1 MPLGVAPSACKH
13 GVTYHDVIAVL
24 HHPEWEMS
32 MPALA
37 EIGLGEKGRPNV
49 DVYGG
54 YSIND
59 MPLVVFVDRFEEMA
73 LRSEPGLPKFS
84 GVSAG
89 LWCGWRQNTSHN
101 HP

>member
-1 MPLGVAPSACKH
+1 MPLGVAPSACKR
-13 GVTYHDVIAVL
+13 GVTYYDVIAVL

-32 MPALA
+32 MPDLA

-59 MPLVVFVDRFEEMA
+59 MPLVVFVDRFEETA
-73 LRSEPGLPKFS
+73 FHSEPGIPKYEELYP
-84 GVSAG
+84 GG
-89 LWCGWRQNTSHN
+89 L
-101 HP
+101 